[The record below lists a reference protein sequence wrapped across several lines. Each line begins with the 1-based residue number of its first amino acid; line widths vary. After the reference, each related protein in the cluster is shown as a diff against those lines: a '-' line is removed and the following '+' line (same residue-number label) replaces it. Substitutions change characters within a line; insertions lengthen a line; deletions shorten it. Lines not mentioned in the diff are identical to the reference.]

1 MQRYLCILL
10 FFIFSKPVI
19 CQHAV
24 VDSFG
29 QILSPSVA
37 DSFRQI
43 LSQPGIEGAK
53 RVIAFK
59 ELSYNVLF
67 SKPDSAMLLAQQG
80 KQLAREINYP
90 GGEVL
95 CEASIGSVWWIIGDY
110 TKANEIFLE
119 CVESSEHLK
128 DTLSLVWSLAWL
140 TSGYRDEGNFPEA
153 LKYCIRGMAIPKIWS
168 SIVWNT
174 IKGSIYQAMNK
185 PDSALFYL
193 LKGDLD
199 DGYTQVLTGHTYAAL
214 GDDMRA
220 SEHYR
225 KSLPLLSSDNNF
237 KDLAYAYI
245 GLARLYEK
253 RNRTD
258 SSIYYAKKGFTIAQS
273 ASFKKWVYETGLI
286 LSRAYEKVDPAEA
299 FHYYKLAMAAKDSM
313 FNIQKVTEALSSR
326 YSEQLRQKEEET
338 TKMNYQNKVR
348 TYVLLATLGFFLVL
362 ALILYGNN
370 RQKQKARAKIEKAY
384 VDLKSTQGQLIQS
397 EKMASLGELT
407 AGIAHEIQNPLNFVN
422 NFSDV
427 NTELIDEAKQE
438 IDKGNTNEAKTI
450 LDDLKEN
457 EQKISH
463 HGKRAD
469 AIVKGMLQ
477 HSRASTGQKE
487 PTDINALADEYLR
500 LAYHGL
506 RARDKNFNAQIKTD
520 LDNSIGRINIVPQEI
535 GRVILNLINNAF
547 YAVGEKKKQAD
558 KGYEPI
564 VTVKTKK
571 IADKVLIS
579 VADNGNGIP
588 QKILTKIFQPFFT
601 TKPAGEGTGLGLSL
615 AYDIVRAHGGEIRV
629 ETEEGK
635 GTEFVAVVSIN
646 A

>member
-1 MQRYLCILL
+1 MQRYLSILL
-10 FFIFSKPVI
+10 FFIFSNPVI
-19 CQHAV
+19 SQHAV

-29 QILSPSVA
+29 QMLSPSVA

-110 TKANEIFLE
+110 TKANEIFFE

-140 TSGYRDEGNFPEA
+140 TSGFRDEGNFAEA
-153 LKYCIRGMAIPKIWS
+153 LKYCIKGMAIPKIWS
-168 SIVWNT
+168 STVWNT

-199 DGYTQVLTGHTYAAL
+199 DGYTHVLTGHAYAAL
-214 GDDMRA
+214 GDDVRA
-220 SEHYR
+220 SEHYG
-225 KSLPLLSSDNNF
+225 KSIPLLSSDNNF

-253 RNRTD
+253 RTRPD

-362 ALILYGNN
+362 ALILHRNN

-384 VDLKSTQGQLIQS
+384 ADLKSTQAQLIQS

-427 NTELIDEAKQE
+427 NTELVDEASQE
-438 IDKGNTNEAKTI
+438 IEKGNIAEVKSI
-450 LDDLKEN
+450 LNDIKDN
-457 EQKISH
+457 EQKINH

-469 AIVKGMLQ
+469 SIVKGMLQ
-477 HSRASTGQKE
+477 HSRTSTGIKE
-487 PTDINALADEYLR
+487 PTDINKLADEYLR
-500 LAYHGL
+500 LSYHGF
-506 RARDKNFNAQIKTD
+506 RAKDKNFNAEIKTNFGTS
-520 LDNSIGRINIVPQEI
+520 LEKIEIVPQEI
-535 GRVILNLINNAF
+535 GRVFLNLINNAF
-547 YAVGEKKKQAD
+547 YAVNEKAKQNIP
-558 KGYEPI
+558 GFTPT
-564 VTVKTKK
+564 VTVKTNK
-571 IADKVLIS
+571 IADKILIS

-588 QKILTKIFQPFFT
+588 PKILDKIFQPFFT
-601 TKPAGEGTGLGLSL
+601 TKPTGEGTGLGLSL
-615 AYDIVRAHGGEIRV
+615 AYDIVKTHGGEIKV
-629 ETEEGK
+629 ETNEREGSTFK
-635 GTEFVAVVSIN
+635 IELPAT
-646 A
+646 

>member
-1 MQRYLCILL
+1 MQRYISILL
-10 FFIFSKPVI
+10 FFIFSNPVI
-19 CQHAV
+19 SQHAV

-29 QILSPSVA
+29 QILSRSVA

-43 LSQPGIEGAK
+43 LSQPGIEGVK

-119 CVESSEHLK
+119 CVASSEHLK

-140 TSGYRDEGNFPEA
+140 TSGFRDEGNFPEA
-153 LKYCIRGMAIPKIWS
+153 LKYCIKGMAIHKIWS
-168 SIVWNT
+168 STVWNT

-199 DGYTQVLTGHTYAAL
+199 DGYTQVLTGHAYAAL
-214 GDDMRA
+214 SDDVRA

-225 KSLPLLSSDNNF
+225 KSIPLLSSDNNF

-253 RNRTD
+253 RSRTD
-258 SSIYYAKKGFTIAQS
+258 SSIFYAKKGFTIAQS

-286 LSRAYEKVDPAEA
+286 LSRAYEKVNPPEA
-299 FHYYKLAMAAKDSM
+299 LHYYKLAMAAKDSM
-313 FNIQKVTEALSSR
+313 FNIQKVTETLSSR

-338 TKMNYQNKVR
+338 TKMNYQNKIR
-348 TYVLLATLGFFLVL
+348 TYILLATLGFFLVL
-362 ALILYGNN
+362 ALILYRNN

-384 VDLKSTQGQLIQS
+384 ADLKSTQSQLIQS

-427 NTELIDEAKQE
+427 NSELLEELKME
-438 IDKGNTNEAKTI
+438 LEKGNLGAVKAITGDLVNNE
-450 LDDLKEN
+450 E
-457 EQKISH
+457 KIKH

-477 HSRASTGQKE
+477 HSRTSRGQKE
-487 PTDINALADEYLR
+487 PTDINKLADEYLR
-500 LAYHGL
+500 LAYQGF
-506 RARDKNFNAQIKTD
+506 RAKDKSFNATLATD
-520 LDNSIGRINIVPQEI
+520 FDEGIGNVNVIPQEI
-535 GRVILNLINNAF
+535 GRVILNLINNGF
-547 YAVGEKKKQAD
+547 YAVSEKAKQNVA
-558 KGYEPI
+558 GYEPKL
-564 VTVKTKK
+564 TVSTR
-571 IADKVLIS
+571 KVNGKVELRVI
-579 VADNGNGIP
+579 DNGNGMAE
-588 QKILTKIFQPFFT
+588 KVRDKIFQPFFT
-601 TKPAGEGTGLGLSL
+601 TKPTGQGTGLGLSL
-615 AYDIVRAHGGEIRV
+615 AYDIVKVHGGEIKV
-629 ETEEGK
+629 ESKEGE
-635 GTEFVAVVSIN
+635 GSEFIVQLPVQ
-646 A
+646 